1 MSVRHLRLA
10 RGEKAM
16 RPKSSMHGG
25 KKSDS
30 PIVAMKP
37 TNKAAPAV
45 AEPVE
50 PRGET
55 KGNAGQQSM
64 PRTQS
69 RTSVSPALD
78 RVRQAARERP
88 KEQLTALSHHVTVDL
103 LEDAYAAL
111 RPEAAPGADG
121 VTWSTYGEN
130 LEVNLQNLH
139 RRVHRGGYRAQPSRR
154 RYIPKP
160 DGKMRPLGIA
170 SLEDKIVQ
178 KAVVEI
184 LNAIYEEEFLG
195 FSYGFRPGRG
205 QHDALDA
212 LAVGITKQ
220 SVGWV
225 LDADIAG
232 FFDTVDHGWLIR
244 FLELRIGDRRMIRLI
259 VKWLKAGVLEEGRIT
274 KVEAGTPQGAVIS
287 PLLANIYL
295 HYVFDLWAQRWRRRE
310 ARGKVMIIRYADDI
324 VVGFQHV
331 EDAKCFRAD
340 MQARLANFT
349 LALNAEKTRLVE
361 FGKYAAERRAGR
373 GERRPETFNFLGFT
387 HICAE
392 RSDGGLLLC
401 RYSQRDRMR
410 AKLRDI
416 RDELKRRWHYPIAEQ
431 GKWLRKVVA
440 GYFAYHAVPTNIH
453 ALNSFRQ
460 HVAWLWMRR
469 LRRRSQTSRMTW
481 ARFNRICNHWL
492 PPARIL
498 HPYPQQRFAVNHPR

>member
-1 MSVRHLRLA
+1 
-10 RGEKAM
+10 M

-45 AEPVE
+45 AEPGE

-55 KGNAGQQSM
+55 KGNADQQSM
-64 PRTQS
+64 SRTQS
-69 RTSVSPALD
+69 RTSMSPALD
-78 RVRQAARERP
+78 RIRQAARERP

-111 RPEAAPGADG
+111 RPEAAPGVDG
-121 VTWSTYGEN
+121 VTWSNYGEN

-340 MQARLANFT
+340 MQARLAHFA

-387 HICAE
+387 HICAK

-416 RDELKRRWHYPIAEQ
+416 RDELKRRWHDPIAVQ

-440 GYFAYHAVPTNIH
+440 GYFAYHAVPTNSH
-453 ALNSFRQ
+453 ALNSFRE

-469 LRRRSQTSRMTW
+469 LRRRSQTSGMTW